1 MTLKLGFILYFSAS
15 HFAGIDEALEAIF
28 QIVDLFYMDSYHG
41 VISLSFLGIIRVVSE
56 ALDDFREAK
65 SVLGMRIRTLLEKAI
80 WI

>member
-1 MTLKLGFILYFSAS
+1 MTLKLGFNLVFSGIALL
-15 HFAGIDEALEAIF
+15 AGIDEALEAIF

-65 SVLGMRIRTLLEKAI
+65 SSFRDAH
-80 WI
+80 